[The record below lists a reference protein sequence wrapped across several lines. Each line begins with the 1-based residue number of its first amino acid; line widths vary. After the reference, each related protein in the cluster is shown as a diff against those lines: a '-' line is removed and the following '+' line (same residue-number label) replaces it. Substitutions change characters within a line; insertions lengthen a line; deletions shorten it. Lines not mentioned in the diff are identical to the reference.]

1 MTWQPKQ
8 LDYKYETY
16 DIFPITIYHT
26 NIGKNDVWEHR
37 IIHNDWEKM
46 TSVNMRN
53 VGVSSVTTSKNIFE
67 YEKHNTKDELNM
79 LKEHILDHVHNYM
92 YQHYK
97 IKNEFMIASSWGLK
111 LEPGEFIEHYHYH
124 SNSFLSAVYYF
135 SRVENCGGI
144 SFERNP
150 YMTPVLIPGIEMDY
164 ESENNNNCNC
174 VNFEPYTGDL
184 IIFPSHLKH
193 RVLPNE
199 SKQDRYSLA
208 CNIHPVGTIGFEE
221 RVLHFKK

>member
-1 MTWQPKQ
+1 MTWRPKQ

-16 DIFPITIYHT
+16 NIFPTTIYHT

-46 TSVNMRN
+46 RM
-53 VGVSSVTTSKNIFE
+53 GVSSITTSKNIFE
-67 YEKHNTKDELNM
+67 YENHNTKDELNM

-97 IKNEFMIASSWGLK
+97 IKNEFMIASSWGVK
-111 LEPGEFIEHYHYH
+111 LEPGEIIEHYHYH

-164 ESENNNNCNC
+164 ESENNYNCNY
-174 VNFEPYTGDL
+174 VNFEPNTGDL

-193 RVLPNE
+193 KVLPNE
-199 SKQDRYSLA
+199 SKRDRYSLA
-208 CNIHPVGTIGFEE
+208 CNIHPVGTMGFEE